1 MPNNPTRLVFAALIF
16 ALSGCVVGPEFKKP
30 EGPNVPGYISK
41 PMGKTSPKL
50 AAGKDIPA
58 QWWAIFRSEKL
69 DRLLRLAV
77 SDSPTLA
84 ASEARLRQAQEN
96 LNAVTGATRLPS
108 VDAGGSAVR
117 EKLSP
122 ASFGQA
128 GAKPSIFNLFNA
140 SVNVSYML
148 DIFGGTKRELESLR
162 AQVDYQ
168 RFQQEGAY
176 LALTSNI
183 VAAAV
188 KEAAIRGQ
196 IQSVRDILEAQEK
209 QSSALEKQL
218 ALGGISRSELLSQQ
232 SLVAQTRALL
242 PPLENELN
250 RTRHQLSVLAGRFP
264 SEETDLPEFRL
275 SDLQIPDELP
285 VSLPSLLV
293 RQRPDIRAQ
302 EALLHSA
309 SAQIGVATANM
320 FPQITL
326 SASTG
331 QEADTFSKLLDS
343 NNNIGSLAAGITQP
357 VFHGGQLRA
366 KRRQAVA
373 VYDEA
378 LAQYRQTV
386 LTAFENVAD
395 VLRALES
402 DEASIKAQTDA
413 LNAAENYFKLTQAR
427 FDSGAVNYLLLLDAQ
442 RQFHQAR
449 IGLIQAQASRFAD
462 TAALFQALGGG
473 WWNRDPGKGESSNG

>member
-1 MPNNPTRLVFAALIF
+1 VLNNPTRLVCASLIL
-16 ALSGCVVGPEFKKP
+16 ALSGCVAGPEFRKP

-41 PMGKTSPKL
+41 PMGKTALKF

-69 DRLLRLAV
+69 DQLLRLAV
-77 SDSPTLA
+77 SGSPTLA
-84 ASEARLRQAQEN
+84 ASAARLRQAQEN
-96 LNAVTGATRLPS
+96 LNAVTGATRLPG
-108 VDAGGSAVR
+108 VDAGGSAAR
-117 EKLSP
+117 EKFSP
-122 ASFGQA
+122 ASFGQP

-140 SVNVSYML
+140 SVSVSYML
-148 DIFGGTKRELESLR
+148 DIFGGTRRELESLR

-183 VAAAV
+183 VAAVV
-188 KEAAIRGQ
+188 KESAIRGQ
-196 IQSVRDILEAQEK
+196 IQSVRDILEAQEN
-209 QSSALEKQL
+209 QLSALEKQL
-218 ALGGISRSELLSQQ
+218 DLGGISRSELLAQR
-232 SLVAQTRALL
+232 SLLAQTRALL

-250 RTRHQLSVLAGRFP
+250 RTRHQLAVLAGRFP
-264 SEETDLPEFRL
+264 SEETELPEFSL
-275 SDLQIPDELP
+275 ADLQIPDELP
-285 VSLPSLLV
+285 VSLPSLLA

-302 EALLHSA
+302 EALLRSA

-326 SASTG
+326 FASTG
-331 QEADTFSKLLDS
+331 QEANTLSKLFDTNS
-343 NNNIGSLAAGITQP
+343 NIGSIAAGITQP

-366 KRRQAVA
+366 KRRAAVA
-373 VYDEA
+373 AYDEA
-378 LAQYRQTV
+378 LAQYRETV
-386 LTAFENVAD
+386 LLAFENVAD

-402 DEASIKAQTDA
+402 DESSIKAQADA
-413 LNAAENYFKLTQAR
+413 FAAAENYLKLTQAR

-473 WWNRDPGKGESSNG
+473 WWNRDL